1 VPGSAAVL
9 GRCGAKEGMR
19 GAPGDGRGPR
29 ACIDAAMRSCKNIT
43 IRTTIDLPDE
53 TFRQLK
59 SEAAL
64 RGTKLKDLIA
74 EFVEDGLAAGAA
86 AVPVRRSRSPLPV
99 VRSATGTPHPA
110 LSNAELEDMLAHG
123 DRQWPSVIFPT

>member
-1 VPGSAAVL
+1 MKV
-9 GRCGAKEGMR
+9 
-19 GAPGDGRGPR
+19 APGDGRGPR

-43 IRTTIDLPDE
+43 MRTTIDLPDE

-64 RGTKLKDLIA
+64 RGTQLKDLIA
-74 EFVEDGLAAGAA
+74 EFVEHGLAAGAA
-86 AVPVRRSRSPLPV
+86 AVPVRHSRSPLPV

-110 LSNAELEDMLAHG
+110 LSNAELEAMLSHE
-123 DRQWPSVIFPT
+123 DRQWPSAIFPT